1 MHING
6 FPCVGRS
13 DLGSKLCT
21 QRKYWESIGATF
33 HSVCC
38 STTLWRTLKK
48 RERRGEETEEI
59 LLAPS
64 VESEREREAVALS
77 LRVRY
82 REGPSYQ
89 REGRKGNPG

>member
-1 MHING
+1 MAQRITWLEEKAKK
-6 FPCVGRS
+6 PCHEES
-13 DLGSKLCT
+13 MKL
-21 QRKYWESIGATF
+21 
-33 HSVCC
+33 
-38 STTLWRTLKK
+38 
-48 RERRGEETEEI
+48 EETEEI